1 MKSIFALFSIAL
13 LATSAAVAQSSSGS
27 MSMPMKAGAMDT
39 KSSTVMTN
47 AVIQKVDAVN
57 GQVLL
62 KHGDITN
69 LGMTAM
75 TMGFPVADK
84 KMLEPFKAGDKVR
97 FHAELMEGKP
107 TITKLEAAR

>member
-1 MKSIFALFSIAL
+1 
-13 LATSAAVAQSSSGS
+13 
-27 MSMPMKAGAMDT
+27 
-39 KSSTVMTN
+39 MTE
-47 AVIQKVDAVN
+47 AVIQKVDTTN

-75 TMGFPVADK
+75 TMVFPVADK

-97 FHAELMEGKP
+97 FHAELLEGKP
-107 TITKLEAAR
+107 TVTKLEPAR

>member
-1 MKSIFALFSIAL
+1 
-13 LATSAAVAQSSSGS
+13 
-27 MSMPMKAGAMDT
+27 
-39 KSSTVMTN
+39 MTE
-47 AVIQKVDAVN
+47 AVIQKVDTTN

-97 FHAELMEGKP
+97 FHAELLEGKP
-107 TITKLEAAR
+107 TVTKLEPAR